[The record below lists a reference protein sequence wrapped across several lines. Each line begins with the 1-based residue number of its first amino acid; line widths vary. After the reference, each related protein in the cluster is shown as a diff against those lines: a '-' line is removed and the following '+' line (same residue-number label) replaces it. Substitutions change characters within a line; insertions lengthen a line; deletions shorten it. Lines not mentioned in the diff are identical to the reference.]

1 MRKISCVC
9 LMAVF
14 CLGIC
19 FGQSSDEVPE
29 PSAIIHLT
37 KEDFLKK
44 VADYQSNREWKYL
57 GDKPALIDFYA
68 DWCGPCKKMEPIL
81 EELAAQYNGQIYIY
95 KVDTEKE
102 KEVAAFFRIQSIP
115 YMLFIPQEGQ
125 PQQMIGSAPKF
136 YVEKV
141 IQDILLKQ
149 QVNDTME

>member
-1 MRKISCVC
+1 
-9 LMAVF
+9 MAVF

-95 KVDTEKE
+95 KHCC
-102 KEVAAFFRIQSIP
+102 P
-115 YMLFIPQEGQ
+115 
-125 PQQMIGSAPKF
+125 
-136 YVEKV
+136 
-141 IQDILLKQ
+141 LKAI
-149 QVNDTME
+149 NCSNISLTN

>member
-1 MRKISCVC
+1 M
-9 LMAVF
+9 
-14 CLGIC
+14 
-19 FGQSSDEVPE
+19 
-29 PSAIIHLT
+29 
-37 KEDFLKK
+37 
-44 VADYQSNREWKYL
+44 
-57 GDKPALIDFYA
+57 
-68 DWCGPCKKMEPIL
+68 
-81 EELAAQYNGQIYIY
+81 IY